1 MNEVVITATTM
12 SVQHVTR
19 FFTMR
24 FSQLFGLKAPS
35 SKDFGESNRLKKVE
49 ENNENWK
56 SVLTYYP
63 LTSALHKPKIC

>member
-35 SKDFGESNRLKKVE
+35 SKDFGGSNRLKKVE
-49 ENNENWK
+49 DNN
-56 SVLTYYP
+56 
-63 LTSALHKPKIC
+63 